1 MNSQRNTVLLVDD
14 IPANIKILVGA
25 LRESYRLIVA
35 TSGLDAVKAAL
46 EKKPDLILLDVMMP
60 GMDGYEVCKR
70 LKAHPE
76 TAKIPIVFVTALNEE
91 KDETRGFLLGAVDY
105 IVKPVNPVIV
115 KARVQTH
122 IALRTAQRELQR
134 HRDELEEMVLERTKE
149 LRDTQIEI
157 TSRLV
162 QAAEYHDHQTSRHTT
177 RMAHYCVILGRAHG
191 MKEHELTLFFHASA
205 MHDIGKLGVSDG
217 ILHKKGTL
225 TPDEFEEMKRHTLI
239 GADLLYGLENELMN
253 MAHLIALTHHE
264 KWDGTGFP
272 LGLKGDEIPFVGRIA
287 ALCDVFD
294 ALTSKRPYK
303 DAWTPEEAKKV
314 VVEQKGIHFD
324 PYVVELFEENYSKL
338 EEVFYR
344 VR

>member
-1 MNSQRNTVLLVDD
+1 MTNHLNTILLVDD

-25 LRESYRLIVA
+25 LRESYRLVVA
-35 TSGLDAVKAAL
+35 TNGLDAIRAAL
-46 EKKPDLILLDVMMP
+46 EKRPDLILLDVMMP

-70 LKAHPE
+70 LKAQPE
-76 TAKIPIVFVTALNEE
+76 TAGIPIIFVTAMDEE

-122 IALRTAQRELQR
+122 IALRMAQRELQR
-134 HRDELEEMVLERTKE
+134 HKNELEEMIFERTRE
-149 LRDTQIEI
+149 LREAQVEI

-177 RMAHYCVILGRAHG
+177 RMAHYCVTLGRAHG

-205 MHDIGKLGVSDG
+205 MHDIGKLGISDG

-239 GADLLYGLENELMN
+239 GADLLYGEGNELMN
-253 MAHLIALTHHE
+253 LAHLIALTHHE

-272 LGLKGDEIPFVGRIA
+272 LGLKEEEIPFVGRIA

-294 ALTSKRPYK
+294 ALSSKRPYK
-303 DAWTPEEAKKV
+303 EAWPLEEAKKV
-314 VVEQKGIHFD
+314 VIEQKGTHFD
-324 PYVVELFEENYSKL
+324 PYVVELFEQNYLKI
-338 EEVFYR
+338 EDVYCR
-344 VR
+344 VK